1 MFKKLIADIRKIMN
15 KEESSAS
22 GKVIDSLIN
31 YETIK
36 LFGRES
42 FEADRYDASLQRYQ
56 AASVRTQTSL
66 SALNFGQNFL
76 FSCGLTAIM
85 CMAVSDI
92 TSGENISRLLPISW
106 YQLFVWGLVFIYV
119 YV

>member
-1 MFKKLIADIRKIMN
+1 MN

-36 LFGRES
+36 LFGRET

-66 SALNFGQNFL
+66 SALNFGQNFI

-85 CMAVSDI
+85 CMAVNDI
-92 TSGENISRLLPISW
+92 TSGESKW
-106 YQLFVWGLVFIYV
+106 YGDCCYFSLSTTILTTTSATVTTSHIDAMFIT
-119 YV
+119 

>member
-1 MFKKLIADIRKIMN
+1 MN

-66 SALNFGQNFL
+66 SALNFGQNFI

-85 CMAVSDI
+85 CMAVSAI
-92 TSGENISRLLPISW
+92 TSGENISRLLPIYW
-106 YQLFVWGLVFIYV
+106 YQLFVWDLVFIYV
-119 YV
+119 